1 VRREFSAGG
10 VLVRR
15 LRGQWRLAAVRP
27 AGKPAGTWVLP
38 KGQLDPGESTEAAAL
53 REVAEETG
61 VAGRLLAPL
70 GETRYWFSW
79 QGERVAKVVTFFLV
93 RYESGR
99 LDDLAD
105 EFRHEVAEVRWLPLA
120 RAPELLAY
128 RGEREI
134 AARAIALLAAEEDV

>member
-1 VRREFSAGG
+1 M
-10 VLVRR
+10 
-15 LRGQWRLAAVRP
+15 LAAVRP
-27 AGKPAGTWVLP
+27 AGKPAGIWVLP
-38 KGQLDPGESTEAAAL
+38 KGQVEPGESSEAAAL

-61 VAGRLLAPL
+61 ARGRLLAPL

-79 QGERVAKVVTFFLV
+79 QGERVAKVVAFFLV

-120 RAPELLAY
+120 AAADLLAY

-134 AARAIALLAAEEDV
+134 AARAIVLLASEEDV

>member
-1 VRREFSAGG
+1 M
-10 VLVRR
+10 
-15 LRGQWRLAAVRP
+15 LAAVRP

-38 KGQLDPGESTEAAAL
+38 KGEIDPGESTEGAAL

-61 VAGRLLAPL
+61 ARGRLLAPV

-79 QGERVAKVVTFFLV
+79 QGERVAKVVTFFLF

-99 LDDLAD
+99 LGDLAD

-120 RAPELLAY
+120 GAPDLLAY

-134 AARAIALLAAEEDV
+134 AARAIVLLAAGQDV